1 MIKIA
6 APDFVYQRDVPADCI
21 GVLSAAAEVTIFL
34 QGDESTPE
42 WQALHPPPDPI
53 AEAKAEKRA
62 QIEADRAAQCVA
74 DVTAIGHQWQADNP
88 SQALLTKAIT
98 MALAGLPLPAVW
110 RSRDNYDMAVDT
122 IGDLLAIAGAMA
134 AQTQTAYATSWAR
147 KAMLAAAE
155 TIEDI
160 DAV

>member
-1 MIKIA
+1 MKIILRA
-6 APDFVYQRDVPADCI
+6 GFDGIIPAGCI
-21 GVLSAAAEVTIFL
+21 GVLSSDDAVTIFEP
-34 QGDESTPE
+34 GDETSPE
-42 WQALHPPPDPI
+42 WLTLHPPPDPI
-53 AEAKAEKRA
+53 ADAKTAKRSE
-62 QIEADRAAQCVA
+62 IDADRAAQCVA

>member
-1 MIKIA
+1 MIITTPEAVVFPA
-6 APDFVYQRDVPADCI
+6 AYI
-21 GVLSAAAEVTIFL
+21 GVCCGDGSVTIFEP
-34 QGDESTPE
+34 GDETTPE
-42 WQALHPPPDPI
+42 WIALHPPPDPI
-53 AEAKAEKRA
+53 ADAKAVKRTE
-62 QIEADRAAQCVA
+62 IEADRAAQCVA

-98 MALAGLPLPAVW
+98 MALAGLPLPDVW

-147 KAMLAAAE
+147 KAALAAAE